1 VPPNGIVGLYWRI
14 LKVKKLFRNA
24 PPRWRIKST
33 KQIYSSDLIKLFED
47 TLDLDGEDKIYIR
60 AIRRNYSTIVPFISE
75 NELLVIRSYRHLV
88 DSIQLEAP
96 SGYIEDG
103 ESPDQAAKR
112 ELEEETGYEAKK
124 IVSLGHY
131 TLDYS
136 MFEQKGNVFAA
147 YDLVNNIEAKSK
159 QSLGKMEKIEI
170 VIITV
175 EEIKQLLSE
184 GKILNAA
191 SIVAFH
197 KALDFHER
205 YII

>member
-1 VPPNGIVGLYWRI
+1 
-14 LKVKKLFRNA
+14 LFRNA
-24 PPRWRIKST
+24 PPGWRIKST
-33 KQIYSSDLIKLFED
+33 KQVYSNDLIKLFED

-60 AIRRNYSTIVPFISE
+60 AIRRNYSTIVPFISK

-88 DSIQLEAP
+88 DSIQVEAP
-96 SGYIEDG
+96 SGYIEDD

-112 ELEEETGYEAKK
+112 ELQEETGYEAKK
-124 IVSLGHY
+124 IVSLGYY
-131 TLDYS
+131 TLDYT

-147 YDLVNNIEAKSK
+147 YDLVDNNTAEGKSKK
-159 QSLGKMEKIEI
+159 QSLGKMEKIETDI
-170 VIITV
+170 VTIDG
-175 EEIKQLLSE
+175 IKQLLSE

-205 YII
+205 YIR

>member
-1 VPPNGIVGLYWRI
+1 M
-14 LKVKKLFRNA
+14 FRNA
-24 PPRWRIKST
+24 PPGWRIKST
-33 KQIYSSDLIKLFED
+33 KQIYSNDLIKLFED

-60 AIRRNYSTIVPFISE
+60 AIRRNYSTIVPFISK

-88 DSIQLEAP
+88 DSIQVEAP
-96 SGYIEDG
+96 SGYIEDA

-112 ELEEETGYEAKK
+112 ELQEETGYEAKK
-124 IVSLGHY
+124 IVSLGCY
-131 TLDYS
+131 TLDYT

-147 YDLVNNIEAKSK
+147 YDLVDYNTAEGKSKK
-159 QSLGKMEKIEI
+159 QSLGKMEKIETDI
-170 VIITV
+170 VTIDG
-175 EEIKQLLSE
+175 IKQLLSE

-205 YII
+205 YIR

>member
-1 VPPNGIVGLYWRI
+1 M
-14 LKVKKLFRNA
+14 FRNA
-24 PPRWRIKST
+24 PPGWRIKST
-33 KQIYSSDLIKLFED
+33 KQIYSNDLIKLFED

-60 AIRRNYSTIVPFISE
+60 AIRRNYSTIVPFISK

-88 DSIQLEAP
+88 DSIQVEAP
-96 SGYIEDG
+96 SGYIEDA

-112 ELEEETGYEAKK
+112 ELQEETGYEAKK
-124 IVSLGHY
+124 IVSLGYY
-131 TLDYS
+131 TLDYT

-147 YDLVNNIEAKSK
+147 YDLVDNNTAEGKSKK
-159 QSLGKMEKIEI
+159 QSLGKMEKIETDI
-170 VIITV
+170 VTIDG
-175 EEIKQLLSE
+175 IKQLLYE

-205 YII
+205 YIR

>member
-1 VPPNGIVGLYWRI
+1 
-14 LKVKKLFRNA
+14 LFRNA
-24 PPRWRIKST
+24 PPGWRIKST
-33 KQIYSSDLIKLFED
+33 KQIYSNDLIKLFED

-60 AIRRNYSTIVPFISE
+60 AIRRNYSTIVPFISK

-88 DSIQLEAP
+88 DSIQVEAP
-96 SGYIEDG
+96 SGYIEDA

-112 ELEEETGYEAKK
+112 ELQEETGYEAKK
-124 IVSLGHY
+124 IVSLGYY
-131 TLDYS
+131 TLDYT

-147 YDLVNNIEAKSK
+147 YDLIDNNTAEGKSKK
-159 QSLGKMEKIEI
+159 QSLGKMEKIETDI
-170 VIITV
+170 VTIDG
-175 EEIKQLLSE
+175 IKQLLSE

-205 YII
+205 YIR

>member
-1 VPPNGIVGLYWRI
+1 LEPSSS
-14 LKVKKLFRNA
+14 KVNKLFRNA

-33 KQIYSSDLIKLFED
+33 KQLYSNDLIKLFED

-60 AIRRNYSTIVPFISE
+60 AIRRNYSTIVPFISK

-88 DSIQLEAP
+88 DSIQVEAP
-96 SGYIEDG
+96 SGYIEDA

-112 ELEEETGYEAKK
+112 ELQEETGYEAKK
-124 IVSLGHY
+124 IVSLGYY
-131 TLDYS
+131 TLDYT

-147 YDLVNNIEAKSK
+147 YDLVDNNTAEGKSKK
-159 QSLGKMEKIEI
+159 QSLGKMEKIETDI
-170 VIITV
+170 VTIDG
-175 EEIKQLLSE
+175 IKQLLSE

-205 YII
+205 YIR

>member
-1 VPPNGIVGLYWRI
+1 
-14 LKVKKLFRNA
+14 LFKNA
-24 PPRWRIKST
+24 PAGWRIKST
-33 KQIYSSDLIKLFED
+33 KKIYSTDLIKLFED
-47 TLDLDGEDKIYIR
+47 TLDLDGEDNIYIR
-60 AIRRNYSTIVPFISE
+60 AIRRNYSTIVPFISK

-88 DSIQLEAP
+88 DSVQLEAP

-124 IVSLGHY
+124 IVSLGYY
-131 TLDYS
+131 TLDYT

-147 YDLVNNIEAKSK
+147 YDLVDNNTAEGKSKK
-159 QSLGKMEKIEI
+159 QSLGKMEKIETDI
-170 VIITV
+170 VTIDG
-175 EEIKQLLSE
+175 IKQLLSE

-205 YII
+205 YIR

>member
-1 VPPNGIVGLYWRI
+1 
-14 LKVKKLFRNA
+14 LFRNA
-24 PPRWRIKST
+24 PPGWRIKST
-33 KQIYSSDLIKLFED
+33 KQIYSNDLIKLFED

-60 AIRRNYSTIVPFISE
+60 AIRRNYSTIVPFISK

-88 DSIQLEAP
+88 DSIQVEAP
-96 SGYIEDG
+96 SGYIEDA

-112 ELEEETGYEAKK
+112 ELQEETGYEAKK
-124 IVSLGHY
+124 IVSLGYY
-131 TLDYS
+131 TLDYT

-147 YDLVNNIEAKSK
+147 YDLIDNNTAEGKSKK
-159 QSLGKMEKIEI
+159 QSLGKMEKIETDI
-170 VIITV
+170 VTIDG
-175 EEIKQLLSE
+175 IKQLLYE

-205 YII
+205 YIR

>member
-1 VPPNGIVGLYWRI
+1 
-14 LKVKKLFRNA
+14 LFRNA
-24 PPRWRIKST
+24 PPGWRIKST
-33 KQIYSSDLIKLFED
+33 KQIYSNDLIKLFED

-60 AIRRNYSTIVPFISE
+60 AIRRNYSTIVPFISN

-88 DSIQLEAP
+88 DSIQVEAP
-96 SGYIEDG
+96 SGYIEDA

-112 ELEEETGYEAKK
+112 ELQEETGYEAKK
-124 IVSLGHY
+124 IVSLGYY
-131 TLDYS
+131 TLDYT

-147 YDLVNNIEAKSK
+147 YDLVDNNTAEGKSKK
-159 QSLGKMEKIEI
+159 QSLGKMEKIETDI
-170 VIITV
+170 VTIDG
-175 EEIKQLLSE
+175 IKQLLSE

-205 YII
+205 YIR

>member
-1 VPPNGIVGLYWRI
+1 
-14 LKVKKLFRNA
+14 LFRNA
-24 PPRWRIKST
+24 PPGWRIKST
-33 KQIYSSDLIKLFED
+33 KQIYSNDLIKLFED

-60 AIRRNYSTIVPFISE
+60 AIRRNYSTIVPFISK

-88 DSIQLEAP
+88 DSIQVEAP
-96 SGYIEDG
+96 SGYIEDA

-112 ELEEETGYEAKK
+112 ELQEETGYEAKK
-124 IVSLGHY
+124 IVSLGYY
-131 TLDYS
+131 TLDYT

-147 YDLVNNIEAKSK
+147 YDLVDNNTAGGKSKK
-159 QSLGKMEKIEI
+159 QSLGKMEKIETDI
-170 VIITV
+170 VTIDR
-175 EEIKQLLSE
+175 IKQLLSE

-205 YII
+205 YIR

>member
-1 VPPNGIVGLYWRI
+1 
-14 LKVKKLFRNA
+14 LFRNA
-24 PPRWRIKST
+24 PPGWRIKST
-33 KQIYSSDLIKLFED
+33 KQIYSNDLIKLFED

-60 AIRRNYSTIVPFISE
+60 AIRRNYSTIVPFISK

-88 DSIQLEAP
+88 DSIQVEAP
-96 SGYIEDG
+96 SGYIEDA

-112 ELEEETGYEAKK
+112 ELQEETGYEAKK
-124 IVSLGHY
+124 IVSLGYY
-131 TLDYS
+131 TLDYT

-147 YDLVNNIEAKSK
+147 YDLVDNNTAEGKSKK
-159 QSLGKMEKIEI
+159 QSLGKMEKIETDI
-170 VIITV
+170 VTIDR
-175 EEIKQLLSE
+175 IKQLLSE

>member
-1 VPPNGIVGLYWRI
+1 
-14 LKVKKLFRNA
+14 LFRNA
-24 PPRWRIKST
+24 PPGWRIKST
-33 KQIYSSDLIKLFED
+33 KQIYSNDLIKLFED

-60 AIRRNYSTIVPFISE
+60 AIRRNYSTIVPFISK

-88 DSIQLEAP
+88 DSIQVEAP
-96 SGYIEDG
+96 SGYIEDA

-112 ELEEETGYEAKK
+112 ELQEETGYEAKK
-124 IVSLGHY
+124 IVSLGYY
-131 TLDYS
+131 TLDYT

-147 YDLVNNIEAKSK
+147 YDLVDNNTAEGKSKK
-159 QSLGKMEKIEI
+159 QSLGKMEKIETDI
-170 VIITV
+170 VTIDG
-175 EEIKQLLSE
+175 IKQLLYE

-205 YII
+205 YIR

>member
-1 VPPNGIVGLYWRI
+1 
-14 LKVKKLFRNA
+14 LFRNA
-24 PPRWRIKST
+24 PPGWRIKST
-33 KQIYSSDLIKLFED
+33 KQIYSNDLIKLFED

-60 AIRRNYSTIVPFISE
+60 AIRRNYSTIVPFISK
-75 NELLVIRSYRHLV
+75 NELLIIRSYRHLV
-88 DSIQLEAP
+88 DSIQVEAP
-96 SGYIEDG
+96 SGYIEDA

-124 IVSLGHY
+124 IVSLGYY
-131 TLDYS
+131 TLDYT

-147 YDLVNNIEAKSK
+147 YDLVDNNTAEGKSKK
-159 QSLGKMEKIEI
+159 QSLGKMEKIETDI
-170 VIITV
+170 VTIDG
-175 EEIKQLLSE
+175 IKQLLSE